1 MNIFESL
8 KVYGKRTTSKQVYNQ
23 CYTLPN
29 DLDERQ
35 REVVCL
41 DSGYHLVLAPA
52 GCGKTKVLADRVEH
66 AIHNGINPE
75 DMLCLT
81 FTNRASRNMRSRIS
95 EIKTLGDWGNE
106 LFVGNTHR
114 FCSKFVFENNIINQS
129 SSVLD
134 EDDVLSVINSISSY
148 VTPDN
153 DLAEVAALDYKSH
166 KKLTAIIQLQ
176 HLMRQYRLGHSQLV
190 LLCEESDFT
199 DDDRTVRFFSP
210 NMFASLCREAG
221 LSTSIESLLSIY
233 DNSDSYAKSSELSY
247 SRGMMELLRIAKQY
261 EEYKKT
267 HNLLDFDDLLI
278 ETYDYAIN
286 NKNSIH
292 KYRWIQIDEVQ
303 DLNPLQFA
311 IVDAFT
317 AANHVTIYL
326 GDEQQ
331 AIFSFIGAK
340 LETLDWLKKRCAGNV
355 HHLNICYRSP
365 KYMLDV
371 FNDYANLELDTAP
384 DFLPIPQKF
393 DPQEYGDLCIRYTY
407 SNKTAPLAVVDL
419 ANQYRKKDERTAVLV
434 SNNAYANEIS
444 EQLYKAGIPN
454 FKISGTDVFA
464 LKQTKFLFAHLN
476 VVNYEINFLAWAR
489 ILSTLKIIPKYSD
502 ARRFVASLKRIG
514 LNPSDLLLYENS
526 SYLLEYLK
534 EIRNM
539 PIVVFDTET
548 TGLDVFSDDIVQIA
562 ANKYVDG
569 KLVGRLN
576 ILLHTDKKIPEKLG
590 ALDNPLVKEYANQ
603 PHLDRTGG
611 LRKFV
616 DFAEGCILIGHN
628 VMYDYNILIN
638 NCQRDLPDADIPN
651 LFPEVYD
658 TLKLTRHVCPD
669 FKSYKLKDLLTML
682 GLEGQNTHLA
692 DDDIIATYSVAQYC
706 YNKGMALENEIKQWL
721 LNNSAISELFRQK
734 YGEVYQDAITH
745 QYKRQYGSI
754 SALVAE
760 LKYVYDFYTVR
771 NIIESFDKFEYIC
784 NFLDHKVVDKDAEPS
799 LYEQLSNHIMELNTF
814 KEADLCGEKKDDSVI
829 VENVFVATVHK
840 AKGLEFENVIVYG
853 ANDDIYPFFSNKKD
867 DIACKEDARKLYV
880 AMSRAKKRLCLLA
893 FENREGISR
902 WGNHYCFSMELS
914 PFLHNILQRHDFTTI
929 KE

>member
-8 KVYGKRTTSKQVYNQ
+8 KIYSKRTSSERMDNQ
-23 CYTLPN
+23 GYTLPDN
-29 DLDERQ
+29 LDERQ
-35 REVVCL
+35 RKVVCL

-52 GCGKTKVLADRVEH
+52 GCGKTKVLADRVER
-66 AIHNGINPE
+66 AIHNGISPE

-95 EIKTLGDWGNE
+95 EIRTLGDRGNE

-129 SSVLD
+129 SSILD

-148 VTPDN
+148 VSPDN

-166 KKLTAIIQLQ
+166 KKLTAIVQLQ
-176 HLMRQYRLGHSQLV
+176 HLMRQFRLNHRQSV
-190 LLCEESDFT
+190 LLSKESDFM

-210 NMFASLCREAG
+210 KMFATLCSEAG
-221 LSTSIESLLSIY
+221 LAISIESLISIY
-233 DNSDSYAKSSELSY
+233 DNSNSYVQSQEFSHTRSLIEILH
-247 SRGMMELLRIAKQY
+247 IAKQY
-261 EEYKKT
+261 EEYKKI

-286 NKNSIH
+286 HPDSIH
-292 KYRWIQIDEVQ
+292 RYKWIQIDEVQ

-317 AANHVTIYL
+317 ANVHVTVYL

-340 LETLDWLKKRCAGNV
+340 LDTLNWLKDRCAGNL
-355 HHLNICYRSP
+355 HLLNICYRSP
-365 KYMLDV
+365 KYLLDV
-371 FNDYANLELDTAP
+371 FNDYANLELDTDQ

-393 DPQEYGDLCIRYTY
+393 DPQEYGDLSVRYTY
-407 SNKTAPLAVVDL
+407 SNKTAPRAVVDL
-419 ANQYRKKDERTAVLV
+419 VNQYRKKDERTAVLV

-444 EQLYKAGIPN
+444 AQLEKAGIAN

-502 ARRFVASLKRIG
+502 ARRFVASIKRIG
-514 LNPSDLLLYENS
+514 LNPSDLLLYGNS
-526 SYLLEYLK
+526 SYLLEYQEDFRDK
-534 EIRNM
+534 
-539 PIVVFDTET
+539 PIVIFDTET
-548 TGLDVFSDDIVQIA
+548 TGLDVYSDDIVQIA
-562 ANKYVDG
+562 ANKYING
-569 KLVGRLN
+569 KLVGMLN
-576 ILLHTDKKIPEKLG
+576 ILLHTDKKIPAYLG
-590 ALDNPLVKEYANQ
+590 KLDNPLVQEYAKR
-603 PHLDRTGG
+603 PHIDRTDG

-616 DFAEGCILIGHN
+616 DFSEGCVLIGHN

-651 LFPEVYD
+651 LFPVVYD
-658 TLKLTRHVCPD
+658 TLKLTRLVCPD

-682 GLEGQNTHLA
+682 SLEGQNTHLA
-692 DDDIIATYSVAQYC
+692 DDDILATYSVAKYC
-706 YNKGMALENEIKQWL
+706 YNKGMTLENEIKHWL
-721 LNNSAISELFRQK
+721 INNSEISKLFKQK
-734 YGEVYQDAITH
+734 YGEVYKDAITH

-760 LKYVYDFYTVR
+760 LKYVYEFYTVR
-771 NIIESFDKFEYIC
+771 NMIESFDKFEYIC
-784 NFLDHKVVDKDAEPS
+784 NFLEYKVVDKDAEPS

-814 KEADLCGEKKDDSVI
+814 KEADLCGDKKEDSVI

-867 DIACKEDARKLYV
+867 KEACMEDARKLYV
-880 AMSRAKKRLCLLA
+880 AITRAKKRLCLLA
-893 FENREGISR
+893 FEHREGVSR
-902 WGNHYCFSMELS
+902 WGNHYCFSAELS
-914 PFLHNILQRHDFTTI
+914 PFLHNILKCHKFTTI
-929 KE
+929 RD